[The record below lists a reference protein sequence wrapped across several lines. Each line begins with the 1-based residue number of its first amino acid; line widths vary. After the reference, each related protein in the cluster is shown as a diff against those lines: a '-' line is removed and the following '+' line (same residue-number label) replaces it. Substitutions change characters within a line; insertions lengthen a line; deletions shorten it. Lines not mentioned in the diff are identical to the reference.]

1 MYNTQM
7 IPKPK
12 FTDFVI
18 GFIVAILLYG
28 AIIGYSYVWAY
39 NFKNDYITE
48 KNPQLQ
54 DYPKLPVN
62 KNNKKYTL
70 RKPKYAFTL
79 NRISAYTNSRNE
91 TDSTP
96 YNTSCGH
103 VNDVKN
109 KFIIA
114 LSRDLFFRDGYKWLC
129 GKHATIVYT
138 DGTKIEGVI
147 YDTMNA
153 RYRRTADVLIRK
165 SNITIAKKA
174 AFDHG
179 AKVGKILIY

>member
-1 MYNTQM
+1 M

-12 FTDFVI
+12 FTDVVI

-28 AIIGYSYVWAY
+28 AIIGYSYFWVN
-39 NFKNDYITE
+39 NFDNNNPYITV
-48 KNPQLQ
+48 KSHVLQ
-54 DYPKLPVN
+54 DYPKAPVI
-62 KNNKKYTL
+62 KKKYTYK
-70 RKPKYAFTL
+70 KPKYAFTL

-103 VNDVKN
+103 VNDVKK

-114 LSRDLFFRDGYKWLC
+114 VSRDIFFRNGYKWLC
-129 GKHATIVYT
+129 GKHATIVYA

-153 RYRRTADVLIRK
+153 RYRNTADVLIRK
-165 SNITIAKKA
+165 SNLTIAKKA
-174 AFDHG
+174 AFNHG

>member
-1 MYNTQM
+1 M

-12 FTDFVI
+12 FTDFLAAFI
-18 GFIVAILLYG
+18 IVAMLYG
-28 AIIGYSYVWAY
+28 AVVGYSYFWAY
-39 NFKNDYITE
+39 NFKNNNYITV
-48 KNPQLQ
+48 KSHVLQ
-54 DYPKLPVN
+54 DYPKAPVI
-62 KNNKKYTL
+62 KKKYTYK
-70 RKPKYAFTL
+70 KPKYTFEL
-79 NRISAYTNSRNE
+79 GRISAYTNSRNE

-96 YNTSCGH
+96 FNTSCGH

-174 AFDHG
+174 AFEHG

>member
-1 MYNTQM
+1 M
-7 IPKPK
+7 IPTPK
-12 FTDFVI
+12 FTDFLAAVVL
-18 GFIVAILLYG
+18 VAVLYG
-28 AIIGYSYVWAY
+28 AVVGYSYFWSN
-39 NFKNDYITE
+39 NFNNYVNIE
-48 KNPQLQ
+48 KNFYFAANNTVLQ
-54 DYPKLPVN
+54 DYPRLPVI
-62 KNNKKYTL
+62 KKKYTYK
-70 RKPKYAFTL
+70 KPKYTFNL
-79 NRISAYTNSRNE
+79 SRISAYTNSRNE
-91 TDSTP
+91 TDNTP
-96 YNTSCGH
+96 FNTSCGH

-174 AFDHG
+174 AFEHG
-179 AKVGKILIY
+179 TKVGKILIY